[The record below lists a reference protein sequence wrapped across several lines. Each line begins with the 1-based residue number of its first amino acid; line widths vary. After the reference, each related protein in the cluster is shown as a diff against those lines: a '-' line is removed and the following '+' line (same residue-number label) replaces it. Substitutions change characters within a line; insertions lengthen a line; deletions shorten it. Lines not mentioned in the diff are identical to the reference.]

1 MLEKN
6 TDGKLFLEEYA
17 KNPEDLITDS
27 QRCLIVQVCLTSLIE
42 QTGAYYPPASA
53 KERLAK
59 EIVETFPC
67 FKVKMPGVAEY
78 SHFYNNKSNSYFKTF
93 FEQRRSDAGVS
104 KRKRKQPTEKNT
116 GEVSSKVT
124 PSKRQATVNFDK
136 EKEMVGLN
144 VNIFCDCHHSR
155 PYNFLSQGYLDEG
168 PCFKRHK

>member
-1 MLEKN
+1 MR
-6 TDGKLFLEEYA
+6 GFLNVKES
-17 KNPEDLITDS
+17 S
-27 QRCLIVQVCLTSLIE
+27 QQ
-42 QTGAYYPPASA
+42 
-53 KERLAK
+53 KK
-59 EIVETFPC
+59 
-67 FKVKMPGVAEY
+67 
-78 SHFYNNKSNSYFKTF
+78 
-93 FEQRRSDAGVS
+93 
-104 KRKRKQPTEKNT
+104 